1 MYYKIYQ
8 NLILVKNEFTC
19 NRQAE
24 EENLRPT
31 EETGVRNS
39 AWFGPGTLAIDV
51 SQQHDD
57 AIRMT

>member
-8 NLILVKNEFTC
+8 DLILVKNEFTC

-31 EETGVRNS
+31 EETAIRNS